1 MRYSKGATSGMVVA
15 GGNGPGIND
24 TQLYS
29 PTGIYLDTSTDS
41 LYIANRDAHNIICWR
56 LGDTRWKHIAGNLN
70 GLSGITQT
78 QFNWPWDV
86 TLDPMG
92 NVYVVDRSNS
102 RLQFFLSGQSNATT
116 IAGVRG
122 VTGTSANLFNLPYS
136 LSFDSQ
142 LNIYVADTFNLR
154 IQKFLRY

>member
-1 MRYSKGATSGMVVA
+1 M
-15 GGNGPGIND
+15 
-24 TQLYS
+24 
-29 PTGIYLDTSTDS
+29 TDS

-92 NVYVVDRSNS
+92 NVNHRV
-102 RLQFFLSGQSNATT
+102 QFFLAGQSNATT
-116 IAGVRG
+116 IAGARG
-122 VTGTSANLFNLPYS
+122 VTGTSANLLNSPDS
-136 LSFDSQ
+136 LAFDSQ
-142 LNIYVADTFNLR
+142 LNIYVADPYNLR
-154 IQKFLRY
+154 IQKFLIEGVEVFLFQ